1 MATPVPLSVIIL
13 AGVFIA
19 IAVRQV
25 GRFRLQIWQIV
36 LAGAA
41 VVLVTGQISVP
52 VALSYIDPTVILF
65 LLGIFIVG
73 EALTESGYLQYL
85 SYRLFRYAKS
95 VSSLVL
101 IILFAAG
108 LASMF
113 LLNDTLAVIGTPI
126 MIMLASSKRI
136 NSKLLLLALAF
147 GITTGSVM
155 SPIGNPQNLL
165 IASSGIVGNPFPTF
179 FSHLVLPTVLN
190 LFIAYAVL
198 RLFYRGEFRRTELV
212 HEPVEINDPRLAKLC
227 RVALALLFAMIAAYI
242 VVLSIGRASSFNL
255 SYIAIFPAMVILIF
269 SDRRASIAKGIDWST
284 IIFFLALF
292 VLVGSVWQSGFF
304 QSLIS
309 GLNLDIESIP
319 IVLGISVVGS
329 QFISNVPMVLLY
341 LKLLSYS
348 HVSTSA
354 AMALAAGST
363 IAGNL
368 SILGAASN
376 VIIIQGAERRGAGSL
391 SFMDFAR
398 IGIILT
404 AVNVLMYWTFLT
416 LL

>member
-1 MATPVPLSVIIL
+1 MAIPVPLSVIVL
-13 AGVFIA
+13 AGVFLA

-36 LAGAA
+36 LVGAT
-41 VVLVTGQISVP
+41 VVLVTRQISIP
-52 VALSYIDPTVILF
+52 AALSYIDPTVILF

-85 SYRLFRYAKS
+85 SYRLFRRAKS
-95 VSSLVL
+95 VNSLVF

-113 LLNDTLAVIGTPI
+113 LLNDTLAVIGTPVI
-126 MIMLASSKRI
+126 IMLASSKHI
-136 NSKLLLLALAF
+136 NLKLLLLALAF

-165 IASSGIVGNPFPTF
+165 IASSGIVRNPFPTF
-179 FSHLVLPTVLN
+179 FSYLIIPTILN
-190 LFIAYAVL
+190 LLIAYAVL
-198 RLFYRGEFRRTELV
+198 RLFYREEFKKAGLT
-212 HEPVEINDPRLAKLC
+212 HDPIEINDSQLAKLS
-227 RVALALLFAMIAAYI
+227 RVALALLLALIGIYI
-242 VVLSIGRASSFNL
+242 VVLYYGRSSSFNL
-255 SYIAIFPAMVILIF
+255 SYIALIPAIVIITF
-269 SDRRASIAKGIDWST
+269 SHRRRSIIKGIDWST
-284 IIFFLALF
+284 IVFFLALF

-309 GLNLDIESIP
+309 GLNLDIGSIP
-319 IVLGISVVGS
+319 IVLGVSVVGS

-348 HVSTSA
+348 HISTSA
-354 AMALAAGST
+354 AIALAAGST

-376 VIIIQGAERRGAGSL
+376 VIIIQGTEKRGAEPL

-398 IGIILT
+398 IGVILT
-404 AVNVLMYWTFLT
+404 TINVLVYWAFLT
-416 LL
+416 L